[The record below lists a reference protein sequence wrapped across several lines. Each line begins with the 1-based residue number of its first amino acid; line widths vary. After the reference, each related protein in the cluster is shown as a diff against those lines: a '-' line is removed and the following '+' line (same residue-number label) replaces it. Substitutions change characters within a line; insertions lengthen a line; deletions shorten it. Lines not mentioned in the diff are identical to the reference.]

1 MFNCRLKYTMNVVHY
16 KKEDISRLSVAIQ
29 EAVKDGKDTVEF
41 KGSKHLISYA
51 RSLVQHLKEA
61 YHPKGKQLN

>member
-1 MFNCRLKYTMNVVHY
+1 MFNCRLKHTMNVIHY
-16 KKEDISRLSVAIQ
+16 KREDISRLSVAIE
-29 EAVKDGKDTVEF
+29 EAVKAGEKTVTF